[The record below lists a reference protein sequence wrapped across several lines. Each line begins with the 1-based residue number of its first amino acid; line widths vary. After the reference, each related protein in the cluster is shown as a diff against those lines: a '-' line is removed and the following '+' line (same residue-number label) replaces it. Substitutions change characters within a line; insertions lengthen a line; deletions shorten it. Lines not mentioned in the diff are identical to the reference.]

1 MSPRSPVPGFWILL
15 AAILGSS
22 LVFIDGTVVNV
33 VLPFLQ
39 TSLGATVFGVQWV
52 VEAYALFLSA
62 LLLLGGA
69 LGDSFGRR
77 RIFGLGMLVFA
88 GSSVWC
94 GLSPGIT
101 SLIVARAVQ
110 GIGGALLTPGSLAL
124 ISASFP
130 EQERGR
136 AIGTWSGFSGMAAA
150 LGPIVG
156 GWLIDTF
163 SWRWAFLV
171 NVPLTAVALTI
182 LYLRVPESR
191 DEQRQ
196 AGIDVPGAMLVTLG
210 LFAIVFGLIEASRRG
225 FASPLVIGSL
235 TSGFVLLVAFLC
247 VEAFGAAPMVPLELF
262 RSVPFTCANLLTF
275 LLYGALGGLFFFL
288 PLNLIQVHRYS
299 ATGAGAV
306 LLPFIV
312 VVFLLS
318 RWAGGLVERYGP
330 RLPLTVG
337 PAIAAVGFALL
348 ALLETGGSYLTTFFP
363 AIAVLG
369 LGMAITI
376 APLTTTV
383 MNAVEVR
390 YAGVASGVNNAVSR
404 AAGLVAVAV
413 FGIVLYR
420 NFNASLDGALAALN
434 LPTAVKDSIDEQRI
448 RLAAIELPGSIA
460 PTLRTALQTAIAR
473 AFLDGFRRVVQICAM
488 LALASALVAALGF
501 PSKSKIAGAAE
512 KPRLHA

>member
-1 MSPRSPVPGFWILL
+1 MSPRSPAPGFWILL

-150 LGPIVG
+150 MGPIVG

-171 NVPLTAVALTI
+171 NVPLSAVALTI

-191 DEQRQ
+191 DEQRR

-247 VEAFGAAPMVPLELF
+247 VEAFGSAPMVPLELF

-306 LLPFIV
+306 LLP
-312 VVFLLS
+312 
-318 RWAGGLVERYGP
+318 
-330 RLPLTVG
+330 
-337 PAIAAVGFALL
+337 
-348 ALLETGGSYLTTFFP
+348 
-363 AIAVLG
+363 
-369 LGMAITI
+369 
-376 APLTTTV
+376 
-383 MNAVEVR
+383 
-390 YAGVASGVNNAVSR
+390 
-404 AAGLVAVAV
+404 
-413 FGIVLYR
+413 
-420 NFNASLDGALAALN
+420 
-434 LPTAVKDSIDEQRI
+434 
-448 RLAAIELPGSIA
+448 
-460 PTLRTALQTAIAR
+460 
-473 AFLDGFRRVVQICAM
+473 
-488 LALASALVAALGF
+488 
-501 PSKSKIAGAAE
+501 
-512 KPRLHA
+512 